1 MVNTCASEN
10 DLFPDHGRP
19 TLWASYLKTWNSLLM
34 RRLFSTRRTE
44 AHATG
49 PGSETAALA
58 SSLPSRLAAAL
69 AGSAAAPPPV
79 HVSSSILLFRL
90 FRPNTPKK
98 VFSWDCQQ
106 FSRSSKTP
114 NFAHMFIIN
123 ISAILVKQFFSK
135 SFPVLILYGFSRV
148 AFHHWTFRN
157 GRPWAALVKVLRPV
171 TPDMDNRSKL
181 N

>member
-1 MVNTCASEN
+1 MIYSRTIAAPHFGHLISK
-10 DLFPDHGRP
+10 HGTP
-19 TLWASYLKTWNSLLM
+19 WLV
-34 RRLFSTRRTE
+34 RRLFSARRTE
-44 AHATG
+44 AHTTG

-58 SSLPSRLAAAL
+58 SSLPSGLAAAL
-69 AGSAAAPPPV
+69 AGSATTTPLSTY
-79 HVSSSILLFRL
+79 HRRSSFSGLFGR
-90 FRPNTPKK
+90 TPRKK
-98 VFSWDCQQ
+98 VFSGICQQ

-157 GRPWAALVKVLRPV
+157 GRPWAA
-171 TPDMDNRSKL
+171 RSETAACYA
-181 N
+181 